1 MSALF
6 IGTFSLGYAQSA
18 YYNDYRRSVTDVN
31 WQSVVTDLVLSTT
44 QANQIYALNDR
55 YSDYNGWN
63 SVYGSNPDRW
73 STDRYTELERIL
85 GRDKYTKFKTKYYKG
100 KNPVAVYNSN
110 KNNDKR
116 YKHMAKKSKVY
127 KSNKAYKSNKG
138 KGHKNK

>member
-1 MSALF
+1 MKKFLISALF
-6 IGTFSLGYAQSA
+6 LGAFSFGYAQSA

-31 WQSVVTDLVLSTT
+31 WQSVVTDLVLSST
-44 QANQIYALNDR
+44 QANEIYALNDR
-55 YSDYNGWN
+55 YNDYNRWN
-63 SVYGSNPDRW
+63 NVYASNPDRW

-85 GRDKYTKFKTKYYKG
+85 GRDKYTKFKSKYYKG

-116 YKHMAKKSKVY
+116 YKHMAKKSKG
-127 KSNKAYKSNKG
+127 YKSNKG